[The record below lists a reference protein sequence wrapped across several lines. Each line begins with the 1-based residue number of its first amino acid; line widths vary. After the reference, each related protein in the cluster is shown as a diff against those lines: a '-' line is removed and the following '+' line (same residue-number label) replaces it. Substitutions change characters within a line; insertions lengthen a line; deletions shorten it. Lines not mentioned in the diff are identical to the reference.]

1 MAQIEPSLE
10 YLYEFNLMS
19 YLEPKADSATVE
31 PVVELRDI
39 VLRFPGVLAND
50 HVNFK
55 MYPGE
60 IHALLGENGA
70 GKSSLMNVLIGLYRP
85 TSGQIII
92 NGEPV
97 SFNSPKDAIAKG
109 VGMVHQHF
117 MLVQNQTVTENI
129 ILGLD
134 QPRFF
139 LNLKKYDE
147 EVRQLAE
154 SVGVNI
160 DPTAKIWQLSVGE
173 QQRVEIL
180 KILYRGAQI
189 LIMDEPTAV
198 LAPQE
203 AEELMETL
211 RGMARQGKSIAFIS
225 HKLNEVRAVAD
236 RLTIL
241 RRGQATAEGVP
252 VEGMSREQLATL
264 MVGREVIF
272 NQRRSDKEPGEVI
285 LKLENV
291 SALNNKN
298 LPALHN
304 INLELRQGEILGI
317 AGVAG
322 NGQSELVECVTGLR
336 SCQGKI
342 ILNGENIANKSPR
355 FSIAQGLS
363 HIPEDRIGVGSAPNL
378 SITKNVI
385 MKNYREKPIS
395 KHWQLDYKAAKT
407 HAEGLKSSYDII
419 APNVETQ
426 ARKLSG
432 GNLQKLI
439 LAREL
444 SSVPQIV
451 VAMQPTRGLD
461 VGAIEGVQE
470 LLIGRRDEGCAILL
484 VSEELDELMRLSDR
498 IAVMYE
504 GEIVGIMEDEDADIQ
519 TIGLMMTGS
528 LRMDGKEDL
537 PGHNLLQKEPETEA
551 PAEEKAESQPP
562 LAMANPIEPE
572 EAPLQEPL
580 QTFIDDAKTAQE
592 ETLASE
598 DPKNFEQE
606 VNERIEKFFDSIEE
620 QDVEEKPAKPDLP
633 ERPLTEAEEKERVL
647 RKVLGDK
654 YPEDGEK

>member
-1 MAQIEPSLE
+1 MSNTETKATFPSTLP
-10 YLYEFNLMS
+10 S
-19 YLEPKADSATVE
+19 
-31 PVVELRDI
+31 VELRDI

-50 HVNFK
+50 HVNFN

-85 TSGQIII
+85 TSGQIFIH
-92 NGEPV
+92 GEEQH
-97 SFNSPKDAIAKG
+97 FNSPKDAIAKG

-134 QPRFF
+134 KPRFF

-147 EVRQLAE
+147 EVRALAE

-180 KILYRGAQI
+180 KILYRGADI

-203 AEELMETL
+203 ADELIDTL
-211 RGMARQGKSIAFIS
+211 KGMAAQGKSIAFIS
-225 HKLNEVRAVAD
+225 HKLNEVQAVAD

-241 RRGQATAEGVP
+241 RRGKVTAEGVP
-252 VEGMSREQLATL
+252 VEGMTREQLATL
-264 MVGREVIF
+264 MVGREVIL
-272 NQRRSDKEPGEVI
+272 NQRRSDKKPGEVI
-285 LKLENV
+285 LTLENV
-291 SALNNKN
+291 CALNNKN

-304 INLELRQGEILGI
+304 INLELRRGEILGI

-342 ILNGENIANKSPR
+342 ILNGEDIANKSPK

-395 KHWQLDYKAAKT
+395 DHWRLDYKAAKH
-407 HAEGLKSSYDII
+407 HAEELKDAYDIM
-419 APNVETQ
+419 APDVETQ

-444 SSVPQIV
+444 SSAPQIL

-470 LLIGRRDEGCAILL
+470 LLINRRDEGCAILL

-498 IAVMYE
+498 IAVIYE
-504 GEIVGIMEDEDADIQ
+504 GEIVGIMDDDEADIQ

-528 LRMDGKEDL
+528 LRLDGKDK
-537 PGHNLLQKEPETEA
+537 QAKEPMPPQANET
-551 PAEEKAESQPP
+551 PEEKPA
-562 LAMANPIEPE
+562 LAMATPIEPRTDE
-572 EAPLQEPL
+572 V
-580 QTFIDDAKTAQE
+580 FDTAVE
-592 ETLASE
+592 
-598 DPKNFEQE
+598 
-606 VNERIEKFFDSIEE
+606 ERIEKFFEEIEAAEPE
-620 QDVEEKPAKPDLP
+620 QPEPSPETTQAPD
-633 ERPLTEAEEKERVL
+633 RPLTDEEEKARVL

-654 YPEDGEK
+654 YQEDGDQ